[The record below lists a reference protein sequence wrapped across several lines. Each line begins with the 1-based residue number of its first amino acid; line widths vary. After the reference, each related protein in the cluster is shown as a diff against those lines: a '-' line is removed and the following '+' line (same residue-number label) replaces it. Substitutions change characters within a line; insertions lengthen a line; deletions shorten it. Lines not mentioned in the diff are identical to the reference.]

1 MWDTVFGTANVL
13 AMVMWAALIL
23 LPRWPAL
30 LAGVLYAGVGLL
42 CLAYSVGL
50 IGILTGTFDAV
61 GGEAPASFSS
71 IEGVRGIFASDGGTT
86 IGWIHYLAFD
96 MFAGLWIARD
106 ADAKGFSRLLQA
118 PILFATFMA
127 GPLGLFLWLVI
138 RERARAGGW
147 PLGIALA
154 ESGCASQ
161 PLCHDAL
168 QLLKTAER
176 IHGGLPKATFDEL
189 ITHWAQEKPHQTA
202 LEQDGEAISFADLGG
217 TLAPDRGA
225 SPRARRGKR

>member
-13 AMVMWAALIL
+13 AMVMWAGLIL

-71 IEGVRGIFASDGGTT
+71 IEGVGGIFASDGGTT

-138 RERARAGGW
+138 RERRARAAGRW
-147 PLGIALA
+147 
-154 ESGCASQ
+154 E
-161 PLCHDAL
+161 
-168 QLLKTAER
+168 
-176 IHGGLPKATFDEL
+176 
-189 ITHWAQEKPHQTA
+189 
-202 LEQDGEAISFADLGG
+202 
-217 TLAPDRGA
+217 
-225 SPRARRGKR
+225 